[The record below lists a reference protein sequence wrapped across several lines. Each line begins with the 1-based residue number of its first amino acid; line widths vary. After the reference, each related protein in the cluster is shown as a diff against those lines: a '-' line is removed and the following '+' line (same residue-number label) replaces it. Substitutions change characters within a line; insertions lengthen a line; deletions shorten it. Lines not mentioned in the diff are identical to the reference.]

1 MESDLLIRAKVN
13 QERSNKGLKLIFLI
27 WPFLAGCVAVR
38 NFGLKSSRKILLFVF
53 TYFGYT
59 INFARESM
67 DGFAHKEKFELFAK
81 LDSSSFFALIQT
93 ILLRKSNSGELDLYS
108 VVVNFLVSRFTDS
121 YQVMFMV
128 HSFVFSYF
136 MLKVIEVIFDDVE
149 GIKSFNVKVFFIL
162 LWFLIPINNV
172 QAIRFPI
179 ASWIYIYGVIMYL
192 KSENKRFL
200 LFCFLSCL
208 VHFSFALATVIVLA
222 YSFLGNRNLVYL
234 SFLALSFILPNLFY
248 SFLSNFDSSQLGEGV
263 EDKIQGY
270 SREDYIKMRNQN
282 LENRN
287 WYSRLRIPFL
297 QYGFY
302 AALVYNVYF
311 KRYSVK
317 SDKFQDNLVSFMIL
331 FLAFIQFGFA
341 FDSLG
346 RRFLIIWFV
355 FAAIYFIR
363 SYSINESKE
372 LKLPTAILLFPVTL
386 WVIVQFRVSLDVS
399 TWMFYLGNP
408 VVATF
413 VKLET
418 ILN

>member
-27 WPFLAGCVAVR
+27 WPFLAGCIAVR

-81 LDSSSFFALIQT
+81 LDSSSFFALIQA

-200 LFCFLSCL
+200 FFCFLSCL
-208 VHFSFALATVIVLA
+208 VHFSFALATVVVLA
-222 YSFLGNRNLVYL
+222 YSFLGNRNLLYL

-302 AALVYNVYF
+302 IALFYNAYL
-311 KRYSVK
+311 KRFSLK

-355 FAAIYFIR
+355 LASIYFIR
-363 SYSINESKE
+363 SYSLNASSE
-372 LKLPTAILLFPVTL
+372 LKLPTAILFFPVAL
-386 WVIVQFRVSLDVS
+386 WSIVQLRISLDVT
-399 TWMFYLGNP
+399 TWMFYIGNP

-413 VKLET
+413 IKLET
-418 ILN
+418 ILK